1 METIT
6 KSFNIFV
13 DTSLGE
19 EYDGSTGNNY
29 MLNFNNL
36 AIDAPEDAFFR
47 LSLVDFCMLKSFTN
61 VNTHN
66 NKFILKLVKADD
78 TVSYHEL
85 EIPQKNYATLYDLAT
100 DFYTVVGNKIK
111 DYINAQTAGTL
122 DAVVLSNVN
131 PASSAG
137 ISGTSTN
144 VLNATLTF
152 NKTSSP
158 VNISTF
164 VKEATI
170 QTYIKLPAGTSES
183 YSTAYQ
189 LLGTKI
195 ATADT
200 DESMTTTLALASGK
214 ISFAGFYPGL
224 RFNEPYIYLRCSL
237 PNPNLAT
244 TALDYYLR
252 QSGEKSDLHHST
264 ILARF
269 PVDSEIVN
277 YNANHDYEY
286 FIDLHQQHLTNMR
299 FYLTS
304 NHGEKIAQYAADQ
317 DSLGNM
323 NFSMTLRLDI
333 IRKIQHDK
341 VNFGDIKNP
350 VNPDYLLPLNSV
362 SSNRRIK

>member
-13 DTSLGE
+13 DTALGD

-66 NKFILKLVKADD
+66 SKFILQLTNTSDVA
-78 TVSYHEL
+78 TAYEL
-85 EIPQKNYATLYDLAT
+85 EIPHKNYATLHDLAT
-100 DFYTVVGNKIK
+100 EFYTVVGNKIIA
-111 DYINAQTAGTL
+111 YVNAQTAGTL

-131 PASSAG
+131 PDSSAG
-137 ISGTSTN
+137 ISGTSNN

-152 NKTSSP
+152 NKSGSAVPINTK
-158 VNISTF
+158 
-164 VKEATI
+164 VKLARI
-170 QTYIKLPAGTSES
+170 QTYVKLPSGS
-183 YSTAYQ
+183 YSTSYQ
-189 LLGTKI
+189 LLGSKI
-195 ATADT
+195 AKLTT
-200 DESMTTTLALASGK
+200 DESMTTTLNLAAGQ
-214 ISFAGFYPGL
+214 ISFAGFYPAL

-277 YNANHDYEY
+277 YNGNHDYEY

-299 FYLTS
+299 FYLTM
-304 NHGEKIAQYAADQ
+304 NHGEKIPQYADDQ